1 MRPLL
6 QLIKYYPILVNLYV
20 LLGMLIYVSGIRINV
35 SDYLYTY
42 IGHSFYVD
50 IVVLLLSL
58 KLKFCVWHRIL
69 IANMMIC
76 LAIETL
82 TNYNVYIK
90 NDVYI
95 MIIST
100 IITIF
105 IALLI
110 FRKHGTFGTTKSNNR
125 F

>member
-1 MRPLL
+1 MRPMLK
-6 QLIKYYPILVNLYV
+6 LIKYYPILVNIYILII
-20 LLGMLIYVSGIRINV
+20 MLTYVSGIHINV
-35 SDYLYTY
+35 SAYLYTY

-50 IVVLLLSL
+50 AVFILLSIVF
-58 KLKFCVWHRIL
+58 KFCVWHRIL
-69 IANMMIC
+69 IANMMLC

-82 TNYNVYIK
+82 TNYNIYIK

-105 IALLI
+105 ISLFI
-110 FRKHGTFGTTKSNNR
+110 FRKHGTFSTTKSNYR

>member
-1 MRPLL
+1 MIT
-6 QLIKYYPILVNLYV
+6 LIKLVKYYPILVNIYILII
-20 LLGMLIYVSGIRINV
+20 MLTYVSGVRINV
-35 SDYLYTY
+35 STYLYTY

-50 IVVLLLSL
+50 ILVLLLSL
-58 KLKFCVWHRIL
+58 KLRFCVWHRLL
-69 IANMMIC
+69 IANMMLC
-76 LAIETL
+76 LGIETL
-82 TNYNVYIK
+82 TNYNIYIK

-110 FRKHGTFGTTKSNNR
+110 FRKHGTFSTKKSNNR

>member
-6 QLIKYYPILVNLYV
+6 QLIKYYPILVNLYI
-20 LLGMLIYVSGIRINV
+20 LLGMLIYVSGVHINV
-35 SDYLYTY
+35 SAYLYTY

-82 TNYNVYIK
+82 TNHNIYIK

>member
-1 MRPLL
+1 MRA
-6 QLIKYYPILVNLYV
+6 LIKLVKYYPILVNLYV
-20 LLGMLIYVSGIRINV
+20 LLCMLIYVSGIRINV
-35 SDYLYTY
+35 SAYSYTY

-50 IVVLLLSL
+50 IVLILLSIVFR
-58 KLKFCVWHRIL
+58 FCIWHRLLIGNMIL
-69 IANMMIC
+69 C

-82 TNYNVYIK
+82 TNHNVYIK
-90 NDVYI
+90 NDMYI

-105 IALLI
+105 MSLLI

>member
-1 MRPLL
+1 
-6 QLIKYYPILVNLYV
+6 
-20 LLGMLIYVSGIRINV
+20 MLTYVSGIRINV
-35 SDYLYTY
+35 STYLYTY
-42 IGHSFYVD
+42 IGHS
-50 IVVLLLSL
+50 
-58 KLKFCVWHRIL
+58 
-69 IANMMIC
+69 

-82 TNYNVYIK
+82 TNYNIYIK

>member
-1 MRPLL
+1 MRPLIKL
-6 QLIKYYPILVNLYV
+6 VKYYPILVNLYV

-35 SDYLYTY
+35 STYLYTY

-50 IVVLLLSL
+50 AVFILLSIVFR
-58 KLKFCVWHRIL
+58 FCVWHRIL
-69 IANMMIC
+69 IGNMVLC

-105 IALLI
+105 ISLLI
-110 FRKHGTFGTTKSNNR
+110 FRKHGTFSTKKSNNR

>member
-1 MRPLL
+1 MRA
-6 QLIKYYPILVNLYV
+6 LIKLVKYYPILVNIYILII
-20 LLGMLIYVSGIRINV
+20 MLTYVSGIRINV
-35 SDYLYTY
+35 SAYLYTY

-50 IVVLLLSL
+50 AVFIILSIVFR
-58 KLKFCVWHRIL
+58 FCVWHRIL
-69 IANMMIC
+69 IANMMLC

-82 TNYNVYIK
+82 TNHNIYIK

-105 IALLI
+105 MSLLI

>member
-1 MRPLL
+1 MRTFIKLV
-6 QLIKYYPILVNLYV
+6 KYYPILVNIYILII
-20 LLGMLIYVSGIRINV
+20 MLTYVSGIRINV
-35 SDYLYTY
+35 STYLYTY
-42 IGHSFYVD
+42 IGQSFYVD
-50 IVVLLLSL
+50 ILVLLLSF
-58 KLKFCVWHRIL
+58 KLKFCIWHRIL
-69 IANMMIC
+69 IANMMLC

-82 TNYNVYIK
+82 TNYNIYIK

-110 FRKHGTFGTTKSNNR
+110 FRKNGTFSTKKSNNR

>member
-1 MRPLL
+1 MDTP
-6 QLIKYYPILVNLYV
+6 NLN
-20 LLGMLIYVSGIRINV
+20 LNDLTSTLDSGII
-35 SDYLYTY
+35 
-42 IGHSFYVD
+42 
-50 IVVLLLSL
+50 
-58 KLKFCVWHRIL
+58 
-69 IANMMIC
+69 
-76 LAIETL
+76 
-82 TNYNVYIK
+82 YIK

-105 IALLI
+105 IALII

>member
-1 MRPLL
+1 MRA
-6 QLIKYYPILVNLYV
+6 LIKLVKYYPILVNII
-20 LLGMLIYVSGIRINV
+20 MLTYVSGIRINV
-35 SDYLYTY
+35 SSYLYTY

-50 IVVLLLSL
+50 AVFILLSIVFR
-58 KLKFCVWHRIL
+58 FCIWHRIL
-69 IANMMIC
+69 IANMMLC

-82 TNYNVYIK
+82 TNRNIYIK

-110 FRKHGTFGTTKSNNR
+110 FRKHGTFGTKKSNNR

>member
-1 MRPLL
+1 MRT
-6 QLIKYYPILVNLYV
+6 LIKLVKYYPILVNIYILII
-20 LLGMLIYVSGIRINV
+20 MLTYVSGVRINV
-35 SDYLYTY
+35 STYLYIY

-50 IVVLLLSL
+50 AVFILLSIVF
-58 KLKFCVWHRIL
+58 KFCVWHRL
-69 IANMMIC
+69 IIGNMMLC

-82 TNYNVYIK
+82 TNHNIYIK

-105 IALLI
+105 IALI
-110 FRKHGTFGTTKSNNR
+110 TFRKHGTFGTKKSNNR

>member
-1 MRPLL
+1 MRA
-6 QLIKYYPILVNLYV
+6 LIKLVKYYPILVNIYILII
-20 LLGMLIYVSGIRINV
+20 MLTYVSGIRINV
-35 SDYLYTY
+35 STYLYTY

-50 IVVLLLSL
+50 IVLILLSIVFR
-58 KLKFCVWHRIL
+58 FCVWHRIL
-69 IANMMIC
+69 IANMMLC

-82 TNYNVYIK
+82 TNHNIYIK

-105 IALLI
+105 MSLLI

>member
-20 LLGMLIYVSGIRINV
+20 LLGMLIYVSGVRINV
-35 SDYLYTY
+35 STYLYTY

-50 IVVLLLSL
+50 ILVMLLSL

-69 IANMMIC
+69 IANMMLC

-105 IALLI
+105 IALFI

>member
-1 MRPLL
+1 MRT
-6 QLIKYYPILVNLYV
+6 LIKLVKYYPILVNII
-20 LLGMLIYVSGIRINV
+20 MLTYVSGIRINV
-35 SDYLYTY
+35 STYLYTY

-50 IVVLLLSL
+50 IVLILLSIVFR
-58 KLKFCVWHRIL
+58 FCVWHRIL
-69 IANMMIC
+69 IANMMLC

-82 TNYNVYIK
+82 TNHNVYIK
-90 NDVYI
+90 NDMYI

-105 IALLI
+105 MSLLI

>member
-1 MRPLL
+1 MRPLIKL
-6 QLIKYYPILVNLYV
+6 VKYYPILVNIYILII
-20 LLGMLIYVSGIRINV
+20 MLTYVSGIRINV
-35 SDYLYTY
+35 STYLYTY

-50 IVVLLLSL
+50 AVFIILSIVFR
-58 KLKFCVWHRIL
+58 FCVWHRIL
-69 IANMMIC
+69 ISNMMLC

-82 TNYNVYIK
+82 TNYNIYIK

>member
-1 MRPLL
+1 MRPMLK
-6 QLIKYYPILVNLYV
+6 LIKYYPILVNLYV

-35 SDYLYTY
+35 STYLYTY
-42 IGHSFYVD
+42 IGQSFYVD
-50 IVVLLLSL
+50 AVFILLSVVFR
-58 KLKFCVWHRIL
+58 FCIWHRIL
-69 IANMMIC
+69 IANMMLC

-82 TNYNVYIK
+82 TNYNIYIK

-105 IALLI
+105 ISVLI
-110 FRKHGTFGTTKSNNR
+110 FRKHGTFGTTKFNYR

>member
-1 MRPLL
+1 MRT
-6 QLIKYYPILVNLYV
+6 LIKLVKYYPILVNIYI
-20 LLGMLIYVSGIRINV
+20 LIIMITYVSGVRINV
-35 SDYLYTY
+35 SSYLYTY

-50 IVVLLLSL
+50 AVFILLSIVF
-58 KLKFCVWHRIL
+58 KFCVWHRLL
-69 IANMMIC
+69 IGNMMLC
-76 LAIETL
+76 LVIETL
-82 TNYNVYIK
+82 TNHNIYIK

-105 IALLI
+105 IALI
-110 FRKHGTFGTTKSNNR
+110 TFSKHGTFSTKKSNNR

>member
-1 MRPLL
+1 MRT
-6 QLIKYYPILVNLYV
+6 LIKLVKYYPILVNIYILII
-20 LLGMLIYVSGIRINV
+20 MLTYVSGIRINV
-35 SDYLYTY
+35 STYSYTY
-42 IGHSFYVD
+42 IGHSFYIDAVF
-50 IVVLLLSL
+50 ILLSIVFR
-58 KLKFCVWHRIL
+58 FCVWHKIL
-69 IANMMIC
+69 IGNMVLC

-82 TNYNVYIK
+82 TNYNVSIK

-110 FRKHGTFGTTKSNNR
+110 FRKHGTFSTKKYNYR

>member
-1 MRPLL
+1 MRTLIK
-6 QLIKYYPILVNLYV
+6 LIKYYPILVNLYV

-35 SDYLYTY
+35 STYLYTY

-50 IVVLLLSL
+50 IILILLSIVFR
-58 KLKFCVWHRIL
+58 FCLWHRLL
-69 IANMMIC
+69 IGNMMLC

-82 TNYNVYIK
+82 TNYNIYIK

-110 FRKHGTFGTTKSNNR
+110 FRKHGTFSTKKSNNR

>member
-1 MRPLL
+1 MRA
-6 QLIKYYPILVNLYV
+6 LIKLVKYYPILVNIYILII
-20 LLGMLIYVSGIRINV
+20 MLTYVSGVRINV
-35 SDYLYTY
+35 SDYSYTY

-50 IVVLLLSL
+50 AVFILLSIVF
-58 KLKFCVWHRIL
+58 KFCVWHRLL
-69 IANMMIC
+69 IANMMLC
-76 LAIETL
+76 LVIETL
-82 TNYNVYIK
+82 TNHNIYIK

-105 IALLI
+105 IALI
-110 FRKHGTFGTTKSNNR
+110 TFRKHGTFSTKKSNNR

>member
-1 MRPLL
+1 MKIVTLV
-6 QLIKYYPILVNLYV
+6 KYYPIILNVYI
-20 LLGMLIYVSGIRINV
+20 LIITIFYELDSNCSIFKFI
-35 SDYLYTY
+35 YPI
-42 IGHSFYVD
+42 IGQSFYVD
-50 IVVLLLSL
+50 ILVLLLSF
-58 KLKFCVWHRIL
+58 KLKFCIWHRIL
-69 IANMMIC
+69 IANMMLC

-82 TNYNVYIK
+82 TNYNIYIK

-105 IALLI
+105 MSLLI

>member
-35 SDYLYTY
+35 STYLYTY

-50 IVVLLLSL
+50 AVFILLSIIFR
-58 KLKFCVWHRIL
+58 FCVWHRIL
-69 IANMMIC
+69 IANMMLC

-82 TNYNVYIK
+82 TNYNIYIK

>member
-1 MRPLL
+1 
-6 QLIKYYPILVNLYV
+6 
-20 LLGMLIYVSGIRINV
+20 MLTYVSGVHINV

-82 TNYNVYIK
+82 TNYNIYIK

-105 IALLI
+105 MALLI

>member
-6 QLIKYYPILVNLYV
+6 KLIKYYPILVNLYV

-35 SDYLYTY
+35 STYLYTY

-50 IVVLLLSL
+50 IILILLSIVFI
-58 KLKFCVWHRIL
+58 FCVWHRLL
-69 IANMMIC
+69 IGNMMLC

-105 IALLI
+105 ISLFI
-110 FRKHGTFGTTKSNNR
+110 FRKHGTFSTKKSNNR

>member
-1 MRPLL
+1 MRALIK
-6 QLIKYYPILVNLYV
+6 LIKYYPILVNIYILII
-20 LLGMLIYVSGIRINV
+20 MLTYVSGVRINV
-35 SDYLYTY
+35 SAYSYTY

-50 IVVLLLSL
+50 IVLILLSIVFR
-58 KLKFCVWHRIL
+58 FCVWHRIL
-69 IANMMIC
+69 IANMMLC

-82 TNYNVYIK
+82 TNHNVYIK
-90 NDVYI
+90 NDMYI

-105 IALLI
+105 IAVFI
-110 FRKHGTFGTTKSNNR
+110 FSKHGTFGTTKSNYR

>member
-1 MRPLL
+1 MRA
-6 QLIKYYPILVNLYV
+6 LIKLVKYYPILVNIYILII
-20 LLGMLIYVSGIRINV
+20 MLTYVSGIRINV
-35 SDYLYTY
+35 STYLYTY

-50 IVVLLLSL
+50 AVFILLSIVFR
-58 KLKFCVWHRIL
+58 FCVWHRIL
-69 IANMMIC
+69 IANMVLC

-82 TNYNVYIK
+82 TNHNVYIK
-90 NDVYI
+90 NDMYI

-105 IALLI
+105 MSLLI
-110 FRKHGTFGTTKSNNR
+110 FRKHGTFGTTKSNYR

>member
-1 MRPLL
+1 
-6 QLIKYYPILVNLYV
+6 
-20 LLGMLIYVSGIRINV
+20 MLTYVSGVRINV
-35 SDYLYTY
+35 SSYSYTY

-50 IVVLLLSL
+50 AVFILLSIVFR
-58 KLKFCVWHRIL
+58 FCVWHRIL
-69 IANMMIC
+69 IANMMLC

-82 TNYNVYIK
+82 TNHNVYIK
-90 NDVYI
+90 NDMYI

-105 IALLI
+105 IAVLI

>member
-1 MRPLL
+1 
-6 QLIKYYPILVNLYV
+6 
-20 LLGMLIYVSGIRINV
+20 MLTYVSGIRINV
-35 SDYLYTY
+35 STYLYTY
-42 IGHSFYVD
+42 IGHSFYID
-50 IVVLLLSL
+50 IVLILLSIVFR
-58 KLKFCVWHRIL
+58 FCIWHRIL
-69 IANMMIC
+69 IANMMLC

-90 NDVYI
+90 NDMYI

-105 IALLI
+105 IAVLI
-110 FRKHGTFGTTKSNNR
+110 FRKHGTFSAKKSNNR

>member
-1 MRPLL
+1 MRA
-6 QLIKYYPILVNLYV
+6 LIKLVKYYPILVNIYILII
-20 LLGMLIYVSGIRINV
+20 MLTYVSGVRINV
-35 SDYLYTY
+35 STYLYTY

-50 IVVLLLSL
+50 AVFILLSIVF
-58 KLKFCVWHRIL
+58 KFCVWHRLL
-69 IANMMIC
+69 IVNMMLC

-82 TNYNVYIK
+82 TNYNIYIK
-90 NDVYI
+90 NYVYI

-105 IALLI
+105 IALI
-110 FRKHGTFGTTKSNNR
+110 TFRKHGTFSTKKSNNR

>member
-1 MRPLL
+1 
-6 QLIKYYPILVNLYV
+6 
-20 LLGMLIYVSGIRINV
+20 ML
-35 SDYLYTY
+35 
-42 IGHSFYVD
+42 
-50 IVVLLLSL
+50 
-58 KLKFCVWHRIL
+58 
-69 IANMMIC
+69 C

-82 TNYNVYIK
+82 TNHNVYIK
-90 NDVYI
+90 NDMYI

>member
-1 MRPLL
+1 MRTLIK
-6 QLIKYYPILVNLYV
+6 LIKYYQILVNLYV
-20 LLGMLIYVSGIRINV
+20 LLGMLIYVSGVRINV
-35 SDYLYTY
+35 STYSDTY

-50 IVVLLLSL
+50 MVFR
-58 KLKFCVWHRIL
+58 FCLWHRIL
-69 IANMMIC
+69 VANMMLC
-76 LAIETL
+76 LAIEAL
-82 TNYNVYIK
+82 TNYNIYIK

-105 IALLI
+105 ISLLI